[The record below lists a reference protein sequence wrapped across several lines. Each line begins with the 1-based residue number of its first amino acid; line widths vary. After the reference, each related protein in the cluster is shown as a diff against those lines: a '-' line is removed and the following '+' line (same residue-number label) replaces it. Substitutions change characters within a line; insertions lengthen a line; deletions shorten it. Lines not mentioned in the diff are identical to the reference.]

1 MVSSDDQPAQAEASG
16 LVASRAGDR
25 AATRLRP
32 ARAAQ
37 SGAGGA
43 GPLLEVRNLRAQF
56 QLADRVARA
65 VEGVSFS
72 IAPGEI
78 VGLVGESGCGK
89 SVTTQCIL
97 RTLPPPGRITE
108 GEILFQGADLLK
120 KSREEMR
127 AIRGRHISIVL
138 QDALAALNPVIPT
151 GEQVAD
157 VYQAHRPATKKQ
169 AWERAVDMFRR
180 TGIQNAARMV
190 RRYAHEFSGGMQQRV
205 VIAAALACEPD
216 LIIADEPTTALDV
229 TIQLQILSLLR
240 GARDQ
245 LGSAVLYISHDLA
258 AVAQIC
264 DRVLIM
270 YRGEIV
276 EQAPAAELF
285 RAPKH
290 PYTQGLLAS
299 IPPLAGEPRRYLPA
313 IPGLPP
319 DPTADITGCRFAAR
333 CPYVMGVCSEHP
345 PLFEVGAEHR
355 TRCYL
360 YDPARA
366 MATHARAEAWLDGA
380 RTRPRP
386 APSDAAAD
394 SRPLV
399 EARNLSKHFAPHG
412 LWSPA
417 RVDQTRAVDDVSLSI
432 AEGTVM
438 GLVGE
443 SGSGKTTLGRM
454 LVRLVEP
461 SSGQVLFDGRDITS
475 LSGRDL
481 LAYRRQA
488 QIIFQN
494 PYSSLNPRRSVA
506 DSLGVGY
513 DVFGI
518 ARGRE
523 RRARLAALLDR
534 VGLGPEVLDRY
545 PHQFSGGQR
554 QRLVIAR
561 ALTVEPRFIVA
572 DEPVS
577 ALDVSI
583 QAQILNLLRALQ
595 EDFRFT
601 MLLISHDLRSIYH
614 MSDRIGVMYLGRLV
628 EVAPKR
634 RLYEQPLHPYTRA
647 LIAAAPS
654 LEARA
659 PASGAPIK
667 GELLDQP
674 PPVGGCVFYPRCPL
688 ATDACRRIVPPLEDK
703 EPDHA
708 VACWRV

>member
-1 MVSSDDQPAQAEASG
+1 MVSSDDQQAQAT
-16 LVASRAGDR
+16 LVAPAGR
-25 AATRLRP
+25 VAPSSA
-32 ARAAQ
+32 
-37 SGAGGA
+37 GA
-43 GPLLEVRNLRAQF
+43 LLEVRSLRAQF
-56 QLADRVARA
+56 QLAERVAHA

-72 IAPGEI
+72 IAAGEI

-97 RTLPPPGRITE
+97 RTLPAPGRIVE
-108 GEILFQGADLLK
+108 GQILFKGEDLLR
-120 KSREEMR
+120 KSSEEMR

-138 QDALAALNPVIPT
+138 QDALAALNPVITT

-157 VYQAHRPATKKQ
+157 VYAAHRQANKRA
-169 AWERAVDMFRR
+169 AWERAIEMFRR

-229 TIQLQILSLLR
+229 TIQLQILALLR

-276 EQAPAAELF
+276 EEAPSAELF
-285 RAPKH
+285 HSPKH
-290 PYTQGLLAS
+290 PYTRGLLAS
-299 IPPLAGEPRRYLPA
+299 IPPLSGDPRRYLPA
-313 IPGLPP
+313 IPGVPP
-319 DPTADITGCRFAAR
+319 DPTADIRGCRFADR
-333 CPYVMGVCSEHP
+333 CSHVMEVCAQHP
-345 PLFEVGAEHR
+345 PLFDLGAHQQA
-355 TRCYL
+355 RCFL
-360 YDPARA
+360 YDPKQPERQAAMWHRA
-366 MATHARAEAWLDGA
+366 AEPAEESPTTPVA
-380 RTRPRP
+380 APR
-386 APSDAAAD
+386 SLIEV
-394 SRPLV
+394 RH
-399 EARNLSKHFAPHG
+399 LSKQFVASA
-412 LWSPA
+412 LWSLA
-417 RVDQTRAVDDVSLSI
+417 GVSVTRAVDDVSLTVP
-432 AEGTVM
+432 EGTVM

-461 SSGQVLFDGRDITS
+461 TSGQVLFDGRDITT
-475 LSGRDL
+475 LGRQEL
-481 LAYRRQA
+481 LEYRRQA

-513 DVFGI
+513 DVFGL

-523 RRARLAALLDR
+523 RRDQLTALLAR

-583 QAQILNLLRALQ
+583 QAQILNLLRTLQ

-614 MSDRIGVMYLGRLV
+614 MSDNIGVMYLGRLV
-628 EVAPKR
+628 ELAPKR

-647 LIAAAPS
+647 LIASAPS
-654 LEARA
+654 LEPSRLTSA
-659 PASGAPIK
+659 GPIK
-667 GELLDQP
+667 GDLLDQP
-674 PPVGGCVFYPRCPL
+674 PPAGGCVFYPRCPL
-688 ATDACRRIVPPLEDK
+688 AVDDCRTNVPMLEEK
-703 EPDHA
+703 ESGHA